1 MAQRHHRLLPGRTG
15 RLAKQTSTDS
25 VHVCSR
31 YRLAAAIGRRT
42 IGVATLFGL
51 STASSAS
58 SPKSSFPALT
68 PRRPPSP
75 SRRPPMAHSI
85 AQLQSQPHHV
95 DQQANDRNNRPDIAQ
110 HPTPPENA
118 GSLRARRVEAERR
131 PQDRRTPRGPR
142 RPDEIPARGR
152 FERAS
157 PLDDPRRART
167 RALRRPTRRVA
178 PPSPALGARQARAA
192 RRRPVPL
199 ETSSRRLVRSSR
211 LAASP

>member
-31 YRLAAAIGRRT
+31 YRSAAAMGRRT
-42 IGVATLFGL
+42 LGVTALFGL
-51 STASSAS
+51 STASPAS
-58 SPKSSFPALT
+58 SPKSSFPAST

-118 GSLRARRVEAERR
+118 GSLRARRAEAQRR
-131 PQDRRTPRGPR
+131 PQDRRTSPRPR
-142 RPDEIPARGR
+142 HSDDAPARARLERGFSSGR
-152 FERAS
+152 S
-157 PLDDPRRART
+157 
-167 RALRRPTRRVA
+167 
-178 PPSPALGARQARAA
+178 
-192 RRRPVPL
+192 
-199 ETSSRRLVRSSR
+199 TSSSDVKP
-211 LAASP
+211 LAALPDA